1 MSSKLDY
8 LKKYMSAPSSADPR
22 GDDGKKRKKKRP
34 KTHSN
39 AIRIIDGDAGASA
52 DATGTKKGREDEDR
66 AVVLDAR
73 GREVDAAAMATK
85 EIEARAVRYMG
96 IGDDGSGWTAVEE
109 DGSGA
114 GGLSLIH
121 I

>member
-1 MSSKLDY
+1 MTRRDVDVDDRRPQRARALERAAMSSKLDY

-73 GREVDAAAMATK
+73 GREGWGR
-85 EIEARAVRYMG
+85 ERAR
-96 IGDDGSGWTAVEE
+96 
-109 DGSGA
+109 
-114 GGLSLIH
+114 GGGCAR
-121 I
+121 

>member
-39 AIRIIDGDAGASA
+39 AIRIIDGDASM
-52 DATGTKKGREDEDR
+52 TT
-66 AVVLDAR
+66 
-73 GREVDAAAMATK
+73 
-85 EIEARAVRYMG
+85 
-96 IGDDGSGWTAVEE
+96 
-109 DGSGA
+109 
-114 GGLSLIH
+114 
-121 I
+121 